1 MKTILILGILVLM
14 SCQAQ
19 KQTLVFIK
27 HIPYCGG
34 AKPTPEMAR
43 GTIEMAKNSMF
54 AITKKGAS
62 KVEKW
67 IVTDTS
73 GTWRGKLE
81 PGSYD
86 VFRAEKY
93 LSTQELIIKYELKD
107 SEFYKFNGE
116 KCLELWK
123 SQPDFSFDAS
133 KSGSVHIELKGKCY
147 VGFRPCLDYIGPK
160 VQ

>member
-1 MKTILILGILVLM
+1 MKTFLFLSILVLA

-27 HIPYCGG
+27 RTPYCGG

-43 GTIEMAKNSMF
+43 GTIEMAKKSKF
-54 AITKKGAS
+54 AITKKGQL

-67 IVTDTS
+67 IVTDSS
-73 GTWRGKLE
+73 GTWTGKLE

-86 VFRAEKY
+86 VYRADKR
-93 LSTQELIIKYELKD
+93 LSTQELIIKYDLKD

-123 SQPDFSFDAS
+123 LQSDFTFETSN
-133 KSGSVHIELKGKCY
+133 SGSVHIELKGKCY